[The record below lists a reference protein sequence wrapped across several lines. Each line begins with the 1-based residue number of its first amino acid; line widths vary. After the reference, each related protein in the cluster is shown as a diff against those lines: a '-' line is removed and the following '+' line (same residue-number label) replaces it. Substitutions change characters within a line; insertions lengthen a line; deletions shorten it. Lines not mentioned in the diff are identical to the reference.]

1 MGQKMNAEY
10 LIFLLTGG
18 KRSPSTYPKERTC
31 RYQEAMDAD
40 VNATSTPGGSSEIA
54 ASISGV
60 QSDRKVD
67 GRHEDTDIRIVGP
80 LVERA
85 RSGDKDAFGLLYRR
99 FHSRVYGLARF
110 YLGDGAEDAVA
121 ETFTR
126 AWAAL
131 PRYKPGRAPF
141 VSWLY
146 GIGRHVVVDEL
157 RRRKRTE
164 PREFLPDSGH
174 EDNND
179 DKLALAAAMA
189 QLPRQQRQVIEMK
202 YLLGLTNPEVSAA
215 LGKKIGAVN
224 AQQWRALRALKKIL
238 ERT

>member
-1 MGQKMNAEY
+1 MHADE
-10 LIFLLTGG
+10 LIFFLTGRKAPPRAYSG
-18 KRSPSTYPKERTC
+18 GPGC
-31 RYQEAMDAD
+31 RYNPGMEAD
-40 VNATSTPGGSSEIA
+40 VGATSTPGGSAEIA

-67 GRHEDTDIRIVGP
+67 GRHEDTDGRTIVP

-85 RSGDKDAFGLLYRR
+85 RSGDKDAFGLLYGR
-99 FHSRVYGLARF
+99 FHARVYGLARF

-131 PRYKPGRAPF
+131 PRYKPGRTPF

-164 PREFLPDSGH
+164 PRDSMPDVGH
-174 EDNND
+174 EHNND
-179 DKLALAAAMA
+179 DHLVLAAAIA
-189 QLPRQQRQVIEMK
+189 ELPRQQQQVIEMK
-202 YLLGLTNPEVSAA
+202 YLLGMTNPEVSAA
-215 LGKKIGAVN
+215 LGKKVGAVN
-224 AQQWRALRALKKIL
+224 AQQWRALQTLKKIL
-238 ERT
+238 ERS

>member
-1 MGQKMNAEY
+1 MHARY
-10 LIFLLTGG
+10 VIFFLTGE
-18 KRSPSTYPKERTC
+18 KRPPTTYPGGGAC
-31 RYQEAMDAD
+31 RYQLGMDAD
-40 VNATSTPGGSSEIA
+40 VSATSTPGGSSEIA

-67 GRHEDTDIRIVGP
+67 GRHEDTDDRTVVP

-85 RSGDKDAFGLLYRR
+85 RSGDKDAFGVLYRR
-99 FHSRVYGLARF
+99 FHSRVHGLARF
-110 YLGDGAEDAVA
+110 YLGDAAEDAVA

-131 PRYKPGRAPF
+131 PRYKPGRTPF
-141 VSWLY
+141 ISWLY
-146 GIGRHVVVDEL
+146 GIGRHVLVDEL
-157 RRRKRTE
+157 RRRQRTE
-164 PREFLPDSGH
+164 HRESLPESGH
-174 EDNND
+174 QENPD

-202 YLLGLTNPEVSAA
+202 YLLGMTNPEVSAA

-224 AQQWRALRALKKIL
+224 AQQWRALQTLKKIL

>member
-1 MGQKMNAEY
+1 MHAEE
-10 LIFLLTGG
+10 LIFFLTGRKAPAG
-18 KRSPSTYPKERTC
+18 AYSGGPAC
-31 RYQEAMDAD
+31 RYNPAMEAD
-40 VNATSTPGGSSEIA
+40 VGATSTPGGSAEIA

-67 GRHEDTDIRIVGP
+67 GRHEDTDSRTIVP

-99 FHSRVYGLARF
+99 FHARVYGLARF

-131 PRYKPGRAPF
+131 PRYKPGRTPF

-146 GIGRHVVVDEL
+146 GIGRHVVADEL

-164 PREFLPDSGH
+164 PRDSIPDAGH
-174 EDNND
+174 EHIND
-179 DKLALAAAMA
+179 DNLVLVAAIAE
-189 QLPRQQRQVIEMK
+189 LPRQQQQVIEMK
-202 YLLGLTNPEVSAA
+202 YLQGMTNPEVSEA
-215 LGKKIGAVN
+215 LDKKIGAVN
-224 AQQWRALRALKKIL
+224 AQQWRALQNLKKIL
-238 ERT
+238 EPS

>member
-1 MGQKMNAEY
+1 MHAED

-18 KRSPSTYPKERTC
+18 KRSRGAYPDWPAC
-31 RYQEAMDAD
+31 RYRLGMDAD
-40 VNATSTPGGSSEIA
+40 LRATSTPGGSSEIA

-67 GRHEDTDIRIVGP
+67 GRPEDTDNRTVVP

-99 FHSRVYGLARF
+99 FHGRIYGLARF

-131 PRYKPGRAPF
+131 PRYKPGRTPF

-164 PREFLPDSGH
+164 PRDSLPDSGH
-174 EDNND
+174 EHNHDDN
-179 DKLALAAAMA
+179 LALAAAIEK
-189 QLPRQQRQVIEMK
+189 LPGQQRRVIEMK

-224 AQQWRALRALKKIL
+224 AQQWRALQTLKKIL
-238 ERT
+238 ERR

>member
-1 MGQKMNAEY
+1 MHAED
-10 LIFLLTGG
+10 LLFLLTGR
-18 KRSPSTYPKERTC
+18 KPPSGIYPGGLYR
-31 RYQEAMDAD
+31 RYTLGMEAD
-40 VNATSTPGGSSEIA
+40 VGATSTPGGSSEIA

-67 GRHEDTDIRIVGP
+67 ERPEDTDNRTILP

-99 FHSRVYGLARF
+99 FHSRVFGLARF

-131 PRYKPGRAPF
+131 PRYKPGRTPF
-141 VSWLY
+141 ISWLY

-164 PREFLPDSGH
+164 LRDALPDSGH
-174 EDNND
+174 EPNHD
-179 DKLALAAAMA
+179 DTLALAAAID

-202 YLLGLTNPEVSAA
+202 YLLGMTNPEVSAA

-224 AQQWRALRALKKIL
+224 AQQWRALQTLKKIL
-238 ERT
+238 GRT

>member
-1 MGQKMNAEY
+1 ME
-10 LIFLLTGG
+10 
-18 KRSPSTYPKERTC
+18 
-31 RYQEAMDAD
+31 AD
-40 VNATSTPGGSSEIA
+40 VGATSTPGGSSEIA

-67 GRHEDTDIRIVGP
+67 ERPEDTDNRTILP

-99 FHSRVYGLARF
+99 FHSRVFGLARF

-131 PRYKPGRAPF
+131 PRYKPGRTPF
-141 VSWLY
+141 ISWLY

-164 PREFLPDSGH
+164 LRDALPDSGH
-174 EDNND
+174 EPNHD
-179 DKLALAAAMA
+179 DTLALAAAID

-202 YLLGLTNPEVSAA
+202 YLLGMTNPEVSAA

-224 AQQWRALRALKKIL
+224 AQQWRALQTLKKIL

>member
-1 MGQKMNAEY
+1 MTRKMHARDV
-10 LIFLLTGG
+10 IFLLTGG
-18 KRSPSTYPKERTC
+18 SRPATTYGEGPSC
-31 RYQEAMDAD
+31 RYKVGMEAD
-40 VNATSTPGGSSEIA
+40 VSATSTPGGSSEIA
-54 ASISGV
+54 ASISGA

-67 GRHEDTDIRIVGP
+67 GRHEDAGDRTVLA

-85 RSGDKDAFGLLYRR
+85 RSGDKDAFGMLYRR
-99 FHSRVYGLARF
+99 FHSRVHGLARF

-131 PRYKPGRAPF
+131 PRYKPGRTPF
-141 VSWLY
+141 ISWLY

-164 PREFLPDSGH
+164 PRESLPESGH
-174 EDNND
+174 EDNPD

-202 YLLGLTNPEVSAA
+202 YLLGMTNPEVSAA

-224 AQQWRALRALKKIL
+224 AQQWRALQTLKKIM
-238 ERT
+238 ERP

>member
-1 MGQKMNAEY
+1 ME
-10 LIFLLTGG
+10 
-18 KRSPSTYPKERTC
+18 
-31 RYQEAMDAD
+31 AD
-40 VNATSTPGGSSEIA
+40 VGATSTPGGSSEIA

-67 GRHEDTDIRIVGP
+67 ERPEDTDNRTILP

-99 FHSRVYGLARF
+99 FHSRVFGLARF

-131 PRYKPGRAPF
+131 PRYKPGRTPF
-141 VSWLY
+141 ISWLY

-164 PREFLPDSGH
+164 LRDALPDSGH
-174 EDNND
+174 EPNHD
-179 DKLALAAAMA
+179 DTLALAAAID

-202 YLLGLTNPEVSAA
+202 YLLGMTNPEVSAA

-224 AQQWRALRALKKIL
+224 AQQWRALQTLKKIL
-238 ERT
+238 GRT